1 MEGYN
6 HVHPIEVR
14 FRDIDVL
21 GHVNNSVMFT
31 YIETARVPF
40 LAAIRGRQTDKGLSD
55 ISYIVA
61 HINCDFRRP
70 VFYGQTVKVGTR
82 VTQVNRSSMK
92 LEHRVEA
99 DDELVV
105 DGYCILVHYDYNAN
119 KSVPISAEFVAKIEA
134 FEGRTV
140 KTGE

>member
-1 MEGYN
+1 MEGFN

-14 FRDIDVL
+14 FRDIDML

-40 LAAIRGRQTDKGLSD
+40 LAAVRGRDISLSD

-61 HINCDFRRP
+61 HINCDFRKP
-70 VFYGQTVKVGTR
+70 VFYGQTVEVGTR
-82 VTQVNRSSMK
+82 ITQVNRSSMK

-99 DDELVV
+99 DGELAGE
-105 DGYCILVHYDYNAN
+105 GYCILVHFDYAAN
-119 KSVPISAEFVAKIEA
+119 KSTPISAEMVAKIEA
-134 FEGRTV
+134 FEGNPV